1 MLKKILLKL
10 LSIIYE
16 LRLKMFTSFMIFLN
30 AITSY
35 LIFVVPV
42 ILIFLPFGLKINSIP
57 AIKIQKFLSKI
68 KNASTWV
75 DDTPEGWI
83 CGRWYIGYIKVT
95 TSNYGDKDKNIT
107 LFSTKS
113 MYNNIIQGEA
123 INDNDN
129 DNDTNKKETK
139 FKFWERYGNFHHL
152 SYNSRQYT
160 PELKEIWTSQQIVVE
175 KTMEIYNQN
184 KSAVILLC
192 GPPNIGKSFIPL
204 FFCKELLKKNV
215 KNEVNLVDTW
225 NPTEPGDSFVTLYN
239 KIKPKQNSHL
249 IVVLEEVDGI
259 IMAIHNNTIKIP
271 EHIPIP
277 IQIKNKKDWNQFLD
291 RFDRKIY
298 QNVVVFLTSNQN
310 ISFFDNLDPSYMRDN
325 RINFKIDLDKK
336 M

>member
-1 MLKKILLKL
+1 
-10 LSIIYE
+10 
-16 LRLKMFTSFMIFLN
+16 MIFLN

-35 LIFVVPV
+35 LICCVP
-42 ILIFLPFGLKINSIP
+42 ILLIFLPFSLKINYIP
-57 AIKIQKFLSKI
+57 IIKVQKFISKI
-68 KNASTWV
+68 KNASTWT
-75 DDTPEGWI
+75 DDNPEGWI
-83 CGRWYIGYIKVT
+83 CGKWYIGYIKAV
-95 TSNYGDKDKNIT
+95 TSNYGDVEKTLI
-107 LFSTKS
+107 LFSTKYT
-113 MYNNIIQGEA
+113 YNNILKGEA
-123 INDNDN
+123 INDSDN
-129 DNDTNKKETK
+129 DNVPDKTETK
-139 FKFWERYGNFHHL
+139 FKFWERHGNFHHL
-152 SYNSRQYT
+152 SYNSRQYN
-160 PELKEIWTSQQIVVE
+160 PELKEIWASQQIVVE
-175 KTMEIYNQN
+175 KTIEIYNKN

-204 FFCKELLKKNV
+204 FFCMELLKQNF

-298 QNVVVFLTSNQN
+298 QNVVVFLTSNQS